1 MFEKWQLVVYYSLC
15 NITSITT
22 LRCSSYSSTN
32 SQHSSNNRSFFPK
45 NSAKIF

>member
-32 SQHSSNNRSFFPK
+32 SQHSSNNRSFFIK
-45 NSAKIF
+45 TYLF